1 VHLVVAKLTV
11 VFGLKQIACRS
22 ALDRGEP
29 KKNRPQSQIFNTP
42 PQPRFRKKKAYR
54 LSLALPSKSDRHS
67 AMKASRTASIDDAI
81 QKPEELSRSTGSV
94 VFSDTVSKPTP
105 LRIPG
110 LSLSPETTF
119 DKIARTGQD
128 KQLDDSGSKKPAAL
142 AEGGSS
148 ESSDDEHSGSE
159 EESASSS
166 SSGAASSES
175 EGDSSD
181 ADASGESSGDDGDDD
196 DNDDDDNDD
205 DGNERVKTPKSTN
218 ALKVRTSPDAK
229 KASNQEGE
237 SCSGD
242 GDGDG
247 AEEGSSESEGDSESE
262 SDDSSESESDESSS
276 EDDKPPPP
284 PKPKLALGL
293 PASVLKGGAPPAPTA
308 APAATSVGAAKPLL
322 SLGLPSSVIK
332 GGAAA
337 SAADPSSAGS
347 SDSGSGSGNKGL
359 SLPLVGGDGAKDSGS
374 AGKGGMP
381 IPKLKLTVELTKN
394 RVQQSKTVDMDTSN
408 TTVGAFSKL
417 EQKLDKNDPKFQL
430 VLNGG
435 QKATEDLPTKKQDTM
450 AITQDYSRERSEH
463 KLYQDKEV
471 HITLLQLILTLMLT
485 PIGTLEPLYSD
496 QFPLNNKK
504 HNVPFLLRM
513 HLNHPLNRDIIPELA
528 EATCELGR
536 TEFSL
541 LKLLCTR
548 LFQKDMYKNLMRL
561 AIGAYGTVYRCRLV
575 PEYQRMDVAIKLMP
589 VPKNIHDRCVVHDI
603 FTEILILDR
612 FKRDTRVSHTY
623 DFGTDDEYYWIIMKR
638 YKCSL
643 KEWRRKQI
651 APLAQNL
658 SLYLNVYMNV
668 LNTFQFLTENGVNH
682 FDVKCDNFLIQPLNE
697 DHWTLE
703 DEEEFWRPTTDIPNF
718 SVTLADF
725 GESKIYKDEL
735 DGYTTRN
742 RGTEFTKSPEM
753 LVVAN
758 ASQKTRSTY
767 DRRKKVWWASELI
780 WTHSSH

>member
-1 VHLVVAKLTV
+1 VWAY
-11 VFGLKQIACRS
+11 S
-22 ALDRGEP
+22 D
-29 KKNRPQSQIFNTP
+29 
-42 PQPRFRKKKAYR
+42 KKAGVFSPTKSKRRKGYR
-54 LSLALPSKSDRHS
+54 LSLSLPSSKGSEVKANR
-67 AMKASRTASIDDAI
+67 ASRTHSIESSANLSSSTNSSSNSNTSGGGVVVTASGSNSNSSSSSGASSALGKSALAM
-81 QKPEELSRSTGSV
+81 QSTTAKRAESETTPAVRPPGSG
-94 VFSDTVSKPTP
+94 SGI
-105 LRIPG
+105 RIPG
-110 LSLSPETTF
+110 LVLGAETTF
-119 DKIARTGQD
+119 DKIARTGQGQDVKPDDASD
-128 KQLDDSGSKKPAAL
+128 KEDNGSSAKSDDNES
-142 AEGGSS
+142 SS
-148 ESSDDEHSGSE
+148 ESGSGSE
-159 EESASSS
+159 DESGSGSESDASSS
-166 SSGAASSES
+166 ASDSGHKGASKKRTARTKAGSES
-175 EGDSSD
+175 ENS
-181 ADASGESSGDDGDDD
+181 EEEEEDDD
-196 DNDDDDNDD
+196 DED
-205 DGNERVKTPKSTN
+205 E
-218 ALKVRTSPDAK
+218 
-229 KASNQEGE
+229 ASGSE
-237 SCSGD
+237 SGSD
-242 GDGDG
+242 
-247 AEEGSSESEGDSESE
+247 EEGSSSNSG
-262 SDDSSESESDESSS
+262 SDEEGSSS
-276 EDDKPPPP
+276 EEDEPVKPA
-284 PKPKLALGL
+284 KPKLALGL
-293 PASVLKGGAPPAPTA
+293 PSSVIKGGTALPQASTGAAPP
-308 APAATSVGAAKPLL
+308 KPVL

-332 GGAAA
+332 GGTAAA
-337 SAADPSSAGS
+337 AAAPALSPPAGGGSDSPSSDGKGAG
-347 SDSGSGSGNKGL
+347 GGGGGGG
-359 SLPLVGGDGAKDSGS
+359 VGGKSNAASKLAALGG
-374 AGKGGMP
+374 GGGGGMA
-381 IPKLKLTVELTKN
+381 IPKLKLTAELTKN

-417 EQKLDKNDPKFQL
+417 EQRLDKNDPKFQL
-430 VLNGG
+430 VLNGTN
-435 QKATEDLPTKKQDTM
+435 QKAAEDLPAKKQDTV

-485 PIGTLEPLYSD
+485 PLGTLEPLYSD

-528 EATCELGR
+528 DATRELGR
-536 TEFSL
+536 SEYTL

-575 PEYQRMDVAIKLMP
+575 PEFQRMDVAIKLMP

-612 FKRDTRVSHTY
+612 FKKDSRISHTY

-643 KEWRRKQI
+643 KEWRRKQT

-658 SLYLNVYMNV
+658 SLYLNIYMNV

-703 DEEEFWRPTTDIPNF
+703 DEEEFWRPTSDIPNF

-725 GESKIYKDEL
+725 GESKLYKDEL

-767 DRRKKVWWASELI
+767 DRRKKVHFLSL
-780 WTHSSH
+780 SLSLSR